1 LIHDEINHNL
11 PIAERIMIK
20 YTGSTDNKIAK
31 FLLDGVRN
39 GFSVILEINPK
50 YYSTWDHSTG
60 ITG

>member
-1 LIHDEINHNL
+1 
-11 PIAERIMIK
+11 MIK
-20 YTGSTDNKIAK
+20 YTGSTDNQIAK